1 LSPLAALLED
11 SEWFPTG
18 LSQDYRTV
26 LFGRTTR
33 DALAN
38 EAFLDQR
45 MSDAVTDVQQHPVD
59 AINATQ
65 DLAAYE
71 PPAFI
76 FHSAFC
82 CSTLLARALDIPG
95 QCLSLKE
102 PDVLMGAANALRM
115 QEDAAANT
123 ALVRSITGLL
133 SRRFDAAESILI
145 KPTNSANNLLPHMA
159 DLGSKVLIL
168 YGDLRSF
175 LVSVL
180 KKGEAC
186 KSFVRTQY
194 NIFALDDPGVATIP
208 ARQAMT
214 FTDLQVAALVWR
226 HQLESFQ
233 RELLARPDSNIA
245 SLDFRSLVEHPAAT
259 LEAVARHLGLSHER
273 SQLDDI
279 ANGPVFSRNAKFGDE
294 AYDAGQRARD
304 EASVA
309 EQHAEALDQ
318 VEQWAQSLSLGT
330 AFDLPLA
337 KPLAIPG

>member
-11 SEWFPTG
+11 PGWFPTS

-59 AINATQ
+59 AITATQ
-65 DLAAYE
+65 GVARYD

-115 QEDAAANT
+115 QENAAANT
-123 ALVRSITGLL
+123 ALIRSITGLL
-133 SRRFDAAESILI
+133 SRRFDAAESILV
-145 KPTNSANNLLPHMA
+145 KPTNSANNLLPHMV
-159 DLGSKVLIL
+159 DLGANVLVL

-186 KSFVRTQY
+186 KSFIRTQY
-194 NIFALDDPGVATIP
+194 NIFALDQPGVAGIP

-214 FTDLQVAALVWR
+214 FTDLQVAAL
-226 HQLESFQ
+226 
-233 RELLARPDSNIA
+233 
-245 SLDFRSLVEHPAAT
+245 DFRNLVDQPAAT

-273 SQLDDI
+273 AQLDDI